1 MADHQRSEN
10 PHAIFIPYPL
20 QGHLIPSVQ
29 LAIKLASKG
38 FTITFINTQS
48 IHHAITK
55 SSQEDVFAEARRSGL
70 DIRYATVSDGLP
82 LGFDRSLNHDQYNE
96 CLLHVFSAHV
106 DEAVGN
112 LVKSDPSISCLIADS
127 FYVWPAMISN
137 KYKLLHISFW
147 TEPALVL
154 NLYHHLDLLKKN
166 GHYDPLDKLNDV
178 INYIPGVT
186 SIKPTDLMSYLQAT
200 DTNTVLHRI
209 IDKALFEATKKADFI
224 VCNTIQELE
233 SHTISALNHTQ
244 PFYAIGPI
252 FPDGFTQELVPTSL
266 WSESDCT
273 NWLNGRPP
281 KSVLY
286 VSFGSYAHTT
296 KHTIAEIA
304 HGLVRSGVSFV
315 WVLRPDIVSSNDDVH
330 DVLPFGF
337 NDQVKDQ
344 GLIVPWCNQKT
355 ILSHGSI
362 GGFLT
367 HCGWNSILE
376 SIWCGVPLICY
387 PLLTD
392 QFTNR
397 KLVVDDW
404 KIGMNLCDESL
415 QVGREEVSKKVKDL
429 MIGVKS
435 NEVRNGIKKVQT
447 TLQDALGTNGSSP
460 ANFKRFIDEVKVHDK
475 NQVEAPMDSINQA

>member
-1 MADHQRSEN
+1 MG
-10 PHAIFIPYPL
+10 FIQLKMMIYPE
-20 QGHLIPSVQ
+20 
-29 LAIKLASKG
+29 SKIL
-38 FTITFINTQS
+38 F
-48 IHHAITK
+48 
-55 SSQEDVFAEARRSGL
+55 RRKRPISG
-70 DIRYATVSDGLP
+70 
-82 LGFDRSLNHDQYNE
+82 
-96 CLLHVFSAHV
+96 
-106 DEAVGN
+106 
-112 LVKSDPSISCLIADS
+112 
-127 FYVWPAMISN
+127 
-137 KYKLLHISFW
+137 
-147 TEPALVL
+147 
-154 NLYHHLDLLKKN
+154 
-166 GHYDPLDKLNDV
+166 LNDV

-186 SIKPTDLMSYLQAT
+186 SIKPTDLMSYLQAA

-209 IDKALFEATKKADFI
+209 IHKALFEATKKADFI

-233 SHTISALNHTQ
+233 SHTISTLNSTQ

-252 FPDGFTQELVPTSL
+252 FPDDFTQELVPTSL

-273 NWLNGRPP
+273 NWLNSRPP

-296 KHTIAEIA
+296 KHTLAEIA

-315 WVLRPDIVSSNDDVH
+315 WVLRPDIVSSNDAVD

-337 NDQVKDQ
+337 KDQVKDQ

-429 MIGVKS
+429 MMGMKS
-435 NEVRNGIKKVQT
+435 NEVMRNEIKKVQK
-447 TLQDALGTNGSSP
+447 TLQDALGTDGSSQ
-460 ANFKRFIDEVKVHDK
+460 ANFNRFITEVKGKIDK
-475 NQVEAPMDSINQA
+475 IK